1 MEAIDWTKV
10 KSGDRFTAE
19 ILKKKC
25 SGKVHILHEEIFLC
39 QNKWNGG
46 VSPKLYGYK
55 FSWNIFEGAPKDLK
69 EWGVKNL
76 KIISQS
82 KSKPMKKKPAKEN
95 VKAIFKTA
103 NNGRWVVTENKGKNS
118 KNKRF
123 SVSLQSPNGNEL
135 APDKGFNTM
144 VAVMKHIHAVAT
156 TCQLIPLKAAK
167 GGSVKSLS
175 MNAYLTIKTV

>member
-1 MEAIDWTKV
+1 M
-10 KSGDRFTAE
+10 AE
-19 ILKKKC
+19 IRNTICK
-25 SGKVHILHEEIFLC
+25 GKIYKGEKRIFLC
-39 QNKWNGG
+39 QDEMMGMPCSN
-46 VSPKLYGYK
+46 YHGYAY
-55 FSWNIFEGAPKDLK
+55 SWTINQGSLEDM
-69 EWGVKNL
+69 ETCEVTNL